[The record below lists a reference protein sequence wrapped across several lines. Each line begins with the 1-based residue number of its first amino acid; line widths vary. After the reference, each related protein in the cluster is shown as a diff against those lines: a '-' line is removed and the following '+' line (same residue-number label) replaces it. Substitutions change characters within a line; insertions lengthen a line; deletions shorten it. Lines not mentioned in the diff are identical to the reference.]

1 MQLASFHHVHEH
13 VCRGREREREREGD
27 REIQREWEMLEC
39 VRTMQN
45 TRWNTRMAHARS
57 LTLSLTQD
65 PDGSLLQE
73 TGFSGEDHL
82 QDFSASSDAM
92 RCQSRLRKQGLP
104 SSPKSESPGALR
116 VS

>member
-27 REIQREWEMLEC
+27 REIQREWEMLKC

-92 RCQSRLRKQGLP
+92 PALSVAAAQAGASF
-104 SSPKSESPGALR
+104 KSQI
-116 VS
+116 